1 MRDGYKAKN
10 WEPSY
15 NPIVTVSPQ
24 NRKSPIPAVPAK
36 IPFAVSAD
44 PNVFDHGSN
53 DKDHCFRTSF
63 YEAEQ
68 QQREKLDHTLGF
80 FKHHMS

>member
-1 MRDGYKAKN
+1 M
-10 WEPSY
+10 
-15 NPIVTVSPQ
+15 
-24 NRKSPIPAVPAK
+24 PAK

-53 DKDHCFRTSF
+53 DKDHCFRTSY

-68 QQREKLDHTLGF
+68 QQREKLDQTLGF
-80 FKHHMS
+80 FKHHMSQ